1 MSAFMNQR
9 DFLINM
15 MCVEKG
21 IVPVSGMNIEHIAA
35 TLENMEEVQ
44 RRLVTRK
51 FRKILK
57 KAIRYEASTWYPMG
71 TSGYHR
77 RVSQLKR
84 NTGLI
89 NGRRG
94 PNASRL
100 TGQQRAL
107 RHTIVQSYLGKLSHA
122 NS

>member
-1 MSAFMNQR
+1 MSGV
-9 DFLINM
+9 D
-15 MCVEKG
+15 
-21 IVPVSGMNIEHIAA
+21 IEHIAA
-35 TLENMEEVQ
+35 TLENMEDDQ

-57 KAIRYEASTWYPMG
+57 KAIRYEASSWHPMG
-71 TSGYHR
+71 SEGYHR
-77 RVSQLKR
+77 RVSQLLR
-84 NTGLI
+84 NTGLTT
-89 NGRRG
+89 GRRG
-94 PNASRL
+94 PRAPRL

>member
-1 MSAFMNQR
+1 MSSFMNSR

-21 IVPVSGMNIEHIAA
+21 IVPVSGVDIEHIAA
-35 TLENMEEVQ
+35 TLENMEAAE
-44 RRLVTRK
+44 RRSVIRK

-57 KAIRYEASTWYPMG
+57 KAIRHEASSWHMVG
-71 TSGYHR
+71 TERYHR
-77 RVSQLKR
+77 RVTQLMR

-94 PNASRL
+94 PNAPRL
-100 TGQQRAL
+100 TGQQRTL
-107 RHTIVQSYLGKLSHA
+107 RHTLVQSYLGKLSHA